1 MSSDLVE
8 CFRQV
13 TGADTETAASFLSAC
28 NNNLEMAVSL
38 YMDEG
43 TVTPTTS
50 AEEYRSPIPQ
60 RTEQLL
66 PVELPIY
73 ASRFARPVAGTATST
88 LYRARRRAFVADD
101 SDDDNQDVS
110 SLPVASAVSNEQEV
124 SDTFRVHHCNSSST
138 IPNHSPGLGH
148 FSASPGTVHSTVNG
162 SHESIGKKRSHLR
175 QLYQPPVE
183 IMFDGSLSE
192 AKSSAQER
200 NQWLLISLHDESCF
214 DCHLMNRD
222 VWKDPRVYQTVKKN
236 FTFLQIPVDS
246 PEGFRFRSR
255 YSYVTSASHIAVLD
269 PTTGEQKVM
278 WMHLKD
284 PNTVNEVLTEFLR
297 HNKTTVPSGSS
308 VSGSRRPAE
317 TDTDPCVT
325 TLYPLKRPRTEQ
337 SVGDSSGLLSRV
349 AAVSSQIDD
358 KGSNSMGSQP
368 SCSRSSPLSRIDTTN
383 NPLDLT
389 EEEQLQLAIE
399 ASKAETTVSSRLP
412 SSKSRTKCSDVD
424 RSAPWAA
431 SDADDELIVLTDDE
445 TDSSVEEDNRDPE
458 CFIYDPD
465 TSRTASVSTTAMISG
480 RRPLRPTSGSC
491 PVPSTVSMSTAS
503 PAPEPSTSHSTLLPL
518 PVPGPNEDVMELV
531 VRLPSGEREV
541 LRISPNLQLQVLRRH
556 FNSRGF
562 PHSRY
567 EFVRLYPR
575 TSLSTLP
582 DTTRLNEAGLSKKD
596 TVFLQEI

>member
-1 MSSDLVE
+1 MLLCSSD
-8 CFRQV
+8 
-13 TGADTETAASFLSAC
+13 
-28 NNNLEMAVSL
+28 
-38 YMDEG
+38 
-43 TVTPTTS
+43 
-50 AEEYRSPIPQ
+50 
-60 RTEQLL
+60 
-66 PVELPIY
+66 
-73 ASRFARPVAGTATST
+73 ASRFARSVTGTTTST

-101 SDDDNQDVS
+101 SDDDSQDVS
-110 SLPVASAVSNEQEV
+110 PIPAASAVSVLSSNDEQ
-124 SDTFRVHHCNSSST
+124 DTFRVHHCNSSST
-138 IPNHSPGLGH
+138 IP
-148 FSASPGTVHSTVNG
+148 
-162 SHESIGKKRSHLR
+162 
-175 QLYQPPVE
+175 
-183 IMFDGSLSE
+183 

-200 NQWLLISLHDESCF
+200 NQWLLVSLHDESCF

-222 VWKDPRVYQTVKKN
+222 VWKDPRVYQTVKKS

-297 HNKTTVPSGSS
+297 HNKTPIPSGSS
-308 VSGSRRPAE
+308 VSGIRRPAE
-317 TDTDPCVT
+317 TDADPCIT

-337 SVGDSSGLLSRV
+337 SVGDNSGLLSRV
-349 AAVSSQIDD
+349 AAVSIDD
-358 KGSNSMGSQP
+358 KGSNSSASSQP
-368 SCSRSSPLSRIDTTN
+368 SCSRSSPLSRRDATN

-399 ASKAETTVSSRLP
+399 ASKMETTVSSRLP
-412 SSKSRTKCSDVD
+412 SSKSRRKCSDMD

-431 SDADDELIVLTDDE
+431 SGADDELIVLTDDE
-445 TDSSVEEDNRDPE
+445 TDSSVDEDGRDPE

-465 TSRTASVSTTAMISG
+465 TSRTASMSTTAMISG
-480 RRPLRPTSGSC
+480 RRPLHPTTGSC

-503 PAPEPSTSHSTLLPL
+503 LAPKPSTSHPPL
-518 PVPGPNEDVMELV
+518 PVPGLNEDVMELV

-541 LRISPNLQLQVLRRH
+541 LRLSPNLQLQALRGH

-562 PHSRY
+562 PPSRY

-582 DTTRLNEAGLSKKD
+582 DTTRLGEAGLSKKD